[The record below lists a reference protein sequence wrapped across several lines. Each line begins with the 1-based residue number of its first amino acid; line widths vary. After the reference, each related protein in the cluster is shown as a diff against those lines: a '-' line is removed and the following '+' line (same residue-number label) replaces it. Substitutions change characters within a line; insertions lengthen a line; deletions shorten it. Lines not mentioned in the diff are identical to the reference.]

1 VEVSPLSRR
10 SIIFAS
16 IALTFLLA
24 VFLSLGLG
32 LFLISPANKT
42 GKEEV
47 FLIQPGRSVREIAQD
62 LESRQL
68 VRSKTLFVLWVRI
81 MGYSR
86 EIKSGEY
93 LLSPAMAPVEI
104 LERLRRGKI
113 LTHSVTIPE
122 GATRE
127 QIAALL
133 HEKNLALRDLFLPL
147 TEDPAVL
154 KKYGLSG
161 PTLEGYLFPDT
172 YQFGRGI
179 PPSVI
184 IDTMVKRFRQMVD
197 PLLEDL
203 AARPGMTMEEI
214 VILAS
219 IVEKETGHP
228 DERTLVASVFLN
240 RLKRGMRLQS
250 DPTVIYGMESFEGRL
265 RKKDLQEKTPYN
277 TYRISGLT
285 PGPICNP
292 GLDSIKA
299 VISPAKTDY
308 LYFVSKNDGSHHF
321 SKTLSE
327 HNRAVDR
334 YQRRKGGKTP

>member
-1 VEVSPLSRR
+1 MEVSGLSRKNL
-10 SIIFAS
+10 ILAS
-16 IALTFLLA
+16 IALGFLLA

-32 LFLISPANKT
+32 LFLVSPANKE
-42 GKEEV
+42 GGEEIFV
-47 FLIQPGRSVREIAQD
+47 IQHGRSLREIAED
-62 LESRQL
+62 LENRRL
-68 VRSKTLFVLWVRI
+68 VKSKTLFMLWTRI
-81 MGYSR
+81 MGYSK

-93 LLSPAMAPVEI
+93 VLSAAMAPAEI
-104 LERLRRGKI
+104 LEKLRRGRI
-113 LTHSVTIPE
+113 LTHPVTIPE

-127 QIAALL
+127 QIADLL
-133 HEKNLALRDLFLPL
+133 HENDLAKRDLFLSL

-154 KKYGLSG
+154 KKYGLPG

-172 YQFGRGI
+172 YHFGRGI
-179 PPSVI
+179 PPSLI
-184 IDTMVKRFRQMVD
+184 IDAMVKRFRH
-197 PLLEDL
+197 LAGGLEGQ
-203 AARPGMTMEEI
+203 AGETGMSMEEI

-219 IVEKETGHP
+219 IVEKETGRP
-228 DERTLVASVFLN
+228 YERALIASVFLN

-265 RKKDLQEKTPYN
+265 RKKDLLEKTPYN
-277 TYRISGLT
+277 TYVIPGLT

-292 GLDSIKA
+292 GLESIKA

-334 YQRRKGGKTP
+334 YQRRKTGKTS